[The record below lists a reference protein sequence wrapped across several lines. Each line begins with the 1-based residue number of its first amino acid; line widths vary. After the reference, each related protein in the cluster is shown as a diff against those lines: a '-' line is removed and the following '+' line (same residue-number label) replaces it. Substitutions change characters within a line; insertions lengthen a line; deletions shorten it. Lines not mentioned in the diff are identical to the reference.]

1 MNTGVQPIQEVP
13 RRDQISEREDEE
25 YFETHPALTNFEIE
39 EMKSKFNWM
48 NVDLMTHQWA
58 GFWSK
63 SFQKHLFGGCTE

>member
-39 EMKSKFNWM
+39 EMKSKFN
-48 NVDLMTHQWA
+48 
-58 GFWSK
+58 
-63 SFQKHLFGGCTE
+63 